1 MITQARPSLWRGYRE
16 LRLAS
21 LAESP
26 AMFGSSWERE
36 STFGE
41 DVWRGR
47 ASHPGAFIASIDG
60 MDVGIGGVYE
70 IDGRWSINGV
80 WVSPAHRGQGV
91 VDALVEACA
100 AFVVSRGADTIH
112 LGVIDSNVRGVA
124 AYSRLGFVPDGTSV
138 TLPDGRVEIMMSR
151 SLSSEGAQPH
161 AAF

>member
-1 MITQARPSLWRGYRE
+1 MITRARPSLWNRYRE

-26 AMFGSSWERE
+26 EMFGSSWERE
-36 STFGE
+36 SAFGE

-47 ASHPGAFIASIDG
+47 ASHPGAFIASIDDA
-60 MDVGIGGVYE
+60 DVGIGGVYE

-100 AFVVSRGADTIH
+100 EFVVARGADAVH
-112 LGVIDSNVRGVA
+112 LGVIDSNARGVA
-124 AYSRLGFVPDGTSV
+124 AYTRLGFVPDGASV
-138 TLPDGRVEIMMSR
+138 TLRDGRVEIMMTR
-151 SLSSEGAQPH
+151 SLSGEGGQPR
-161 AAF
+161 AGR